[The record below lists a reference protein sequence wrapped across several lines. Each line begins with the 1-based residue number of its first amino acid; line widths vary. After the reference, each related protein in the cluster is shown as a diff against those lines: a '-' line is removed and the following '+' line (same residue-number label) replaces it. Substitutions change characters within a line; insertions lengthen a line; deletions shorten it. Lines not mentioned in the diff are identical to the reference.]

1 MPINE
6 KVIVTSALPYA
17 EALPHLGN
25 LAGSILPADIYYKHL
40 IMLGTDAIYI
50 CGSDQ
55 HGTPIELQ
63 AFKKKESPEA
73 LAEQVHNQI
82 KSYLEKFGCTFTY
95 YGKTHSEANKGI
107 VYDVFNGLKQNGYI
121 TKIESEQAYCN
132 VDQRFLTDR
141 FIEGKCP
148 YCGAEGARGDQC
160 DTCGRLL
167 NPKDLIEPHCVI
179 CGSSDISFVRTEDL
193 ALDLKKLSPKIA
205 EFIEERKGNNW
216 SKNAVNKSTSYIKQ
230 GLEPRAIT
238 RSMKWGFEVPGMKDK
253 VFYVWFDAPLGY
265 IGITKEWSSDNWQ
278 KYWKSIDTK
287 LVQFMGKDNIE
298 FHTLMWPGMLIGS
311 GLGFVLPTTI
321 FAYEFL
327 NSRNVKFSKSKGV
340 GLNIETA
347 LEILP
352 SDYWRFVLSY
362 LLPET
367 ADSEFSIASLIE
379 IVNKTM
385 NDSIGNFIHRVL
397 SIAKQNNAPHE
408 FAEPSPK
415 IKSTIEKYVGSY
427 NLHFE
432 KIQMRE
438 ALRDVIELAS
448 KGNEMMSAKEPWK
461 LAKSDSETDRKDFWS
476 VLTDLLYMARA
487 VSVMLW
493 PFTPSASSKA
503 LAYFNIEPSK
513 PQLSILESPL
523 QLDISIEIKSIFN
536 KITEVEKAKLEKFSS
551 T

>member
-6 KVIVTSALPYA
+6 RVIVTSALPYA

-278 KYWKSIDTK
+278 KYWKSSDTK

-438 ALRDVIELAS
+438 ALRDVIGLAS

-461 LAKSDSETDRKDFWS
+461 LAKSGSEPDRKDFWS
-476 VLTDLLYMARA
+476 VLTDLLYMVRA

>member
-1 MPINE
+1 
-6 KVIVTSALPYA
+6 
-17 EALPHLGN
+17 
-25 LAGSILPADIYYKHL
+25 
-40 IMLGTDAIYI
+40 
-50 CGSDQ
+50 
-55 HGTPIELQ
+55 
-63 AFKKKESPEA
+63 
-73 LAEQVHNQI
+73 
-82 KSYLEKFGCTFTY
+82 
-95 YGKTHSEANKGI
+95 
-107 VYDVFNGLKQNGYI
+107 
-121 TKIESEQAYCN
+121 

-278 KYWKSIDTK
+278 KYWKSSDTK

-415 IKSTIEKYVGSY
+415 IKSTIEKYLGSY

-448 KGNEMMSAKEPWK
+448 KGNETMSAKEPWK
-461 LAKSDSETDRKDFWS
+461 LAKSGSETGRKDFWS

>member
-205 EFIEERKGNNW
+205 EFIEERKDNNW

-278 KYWKSIDTK
+278 KYWKSSDTK

-408 FAEPSPK
+408 FSEPSPK

-438 ALRDVIELAS
+438 ALRDVIEIAS
-448 KGNEMMSAKEPWK
+448 KGNEIMSAKEPWK
-461 LAKSDSETDRKDFWS
+461 LAKSGSEPDRKDFWS

-487 VSVMLW
+487 VSIMLW

>member
-408 FAEPSPK
+408 FAGPSPK

>member
-6 KVIVTSALPYA
+6 RVIVTSALPYA

-205 EFIEERKGNNW
+205 EFIEERKDNNW

-278 KYWKSIDTK
+278 KYWKSSDTK

-408 FAEPSPK
+408 FSEPSPK

-461 LAKSDSETDRKDFWS
+461 LAKSGSETDRKDFWS

-513 PQLSILESPL
+513 PQLFILESPL

-536 KITEVEKAKLEKFSS
+536 KVTEVEKAKLEKFSS

>member
-6 KVIVTSALPYA
+6 RVIVTSALPYA

-408 FAEPSPK
+408 FSEPSPK

>member
-6 KVIVTSALPYA
+6 RVIVTSALPYA

-278 KYWKSIDTK
+278 KYWKSSDTK

-461 LAKSDSETDRKDFWS
+461 LAKSGSEPDRKDFWS

>member
-6 KVIVTSALPYA
+6 RVIVTSALPYA

>member
-6 KVIVTSALPYA
+6 RVIVTSALPYA

-205 EFIEERKGNNW
+205 EFIEERK
-216 SKNAVNKSTSYIKQ
+216 A
-230 GLEPRAIT
+230 
-238 RSMKWGFEVPGMKDK
+238 
-253 VFYVWFDAPLGY
+253 
-265 IGITKEWSSDNWQ
+265 
-278 KYWKSIDTK
+278 
-287 LVQFMGKDNIE
+287 
-298 FHTLMWPGMLIGS
+298 
-311 GLGFVLPTTI
+311 TT
-321 FAYEFL
+321 
-327 NSRNVKFSKSKGV
+327 G
-340 GLNIETA
+340 
-347 LEILP
+347 
-352 SDYWRFVLSY
+352 
-362 LLPET
+362 
-367 ADSEFSIASLIE
+367 
-379 IVNKTM
+379 
-385 NDSIGNFIHRVL
+385 
-397 SIAKQNNAPHE
+397 
-408 FAEPSPK
+408 
-415 IKSTIEKYVGSY
+415 
-427 NLHFE
+427 
-432 KIQMRE
+432 
-438 ALRDVIELAS
+438 
-448 KGNEMMSAKEPWK
+448 
-461 LAKSDSETDRKDFWS
+461 
-476 VLTDLLYMARA
+476 AR
-487 VSVMLW
+487 M
-493 PFTPSASSKA
+493 P
-503 LAYFNIEPSK
+503 
-513 PQLSILESPL
+513 
-523 QLDISIEIKSIFN
+523 
-536 KITEVEKAKLEKFSS
+536 
-551 T
+551 